1 MSISEAQKLNTD
13 QGSVGIVD
21 TQYYTFAEPPNELK
35 LECGKSLGPVTL
47 AYETYGRL
55 NADKSNAILVCH
67 ALSGDAHAAGVHE
80 GEDNPG
86 WWEDMIGPGKAF
98 DTDRYFVICSNVIGG
113 CKGSTGPSSINP
125 KTGKSYALDFPMIT
139 VADMVNAQRHLIDHL
154 GIEKLLS
161 VAGGSMGGM
170 QVLQWVASYPERVR
184 SAIPIATALKHS
196 PQQIAFNEVVRQSI
210 MADPDWRQGNYY
222 EYGQPAKGLA
232 VARMI
237 GHITF
242 MSDQSMEEKFSRR
255 LKNGDYSFKFG
266 ADFEVEG
273 YLRYRGDSFVKRFDA
288 NSYLYITKAIDY
300 FDLSDRKLV
309 SRDKPIDTRFL
320 VISFKSDW
328 LYPCYQS
335 QEIVRQLKA
344 GFIEA
349 TSCEV
354 ASTYGHDAFL
364 VEVEEQTHLIRHF
377 LEKTYLWKRNAGI
390 WNLRTLGWIT
400 GSSSI

>member
-1 MSISEAQKLNTD
+1 MSV
-13 QGSVGIVD
+13 SVAGNQTTEDGCIGVVE
-21 TQYYTFAEPPNELK
+21 TQYYTFAHPPYELK
-35 LECGKSLGPVTL
+35 LECGKTLGPVTL
-47 AYETYGRL
+47 AYETYGTL

-98 DTDRYFVICSNVIGG
+98 DTDRYFVISSNVIGG

-125 KTGKSYALDFPMIT
+125 KTGKPYALDFPMIT

-154 GIEKLLS
+154 GIGKLLS

-288 NSYLYITKAIDY
+288 NSYLYITKAVDY
-300 FDLSDRKLV
+300 FDLSDGKLV

-328 LYPCYQS
+328 LYPPYQS

-349 TSCEV
+349 TSCEI

-377 LEKTYLWKRNAGI
+377 LEKTYYGNGTLESGI
-390 WNLRTLGWIT
+390 
-400 GSSSI
+400 

>member
-1 MSISEAQKLNTD
+1 MGISEAGNLSSEDGCIGT
-13 QGSVGIVD
+13 VE
-21 TQYYTFAEPPNELK
+21 TQYHTFAHPPNELK
-35 LECGKSLGPVTL
+35 LECGKTLGPVTL
-47 AYETYGRL
+47 AYETYGTL
-55 NADKSNAILVCH
+55 NADKSNAVLVCH

-86 WWEDMIGPGKAF
+86 WWEDMIGPGKAL

-125 KTGKSYALDFPMIT
+125 KTGKPYALDFPMIT
-139 VADMVNAQRHLIDHL
+139 IADMVNAQRHLIDHL
-154 GIEKLLS
+154 GIERLLS

-300 FDLSDRKLV
+300 FDLSDGKLV

-364 VEVEEQTHLIRHF
+364 VEIAEQTHLIRHF
-377 LEKTYLWKRNAGI
+377 LEKTYYGNGTLESGI
-390 WNLRTLGWIT
+390 
-400 GSSSI
+400 